1 MSAIAARRFLR
12 ELARIISSFDG
23 EPNIV
28 AMEDFAQRSHPII
41 PLGAAEVLHNA
52 CDSVGLLNSILKSL
66 SELSVSFG
74 IDETVMLEQALDLL
88 STTRQP
94 RRVVFAVIL
103 QCLLGRGDL
112 AEDLVRNTASFEMNS
127 CEFLGFSNDT
137 IIDAKETRYYASSLW
152 ARRNSSSVIW
162 QLELCLWLNRGSAL
176 ELSSKAAKE
185 TLLAVRVGLATAA
198 WGRCH
203 HSLDT
208 MIKAEP
214 DCLVDFDAGKNLW
227 RSMKI
232 IVANEA
238 TIDGIDGVTS
248 GGWEFLVDCRREEAT
263 EMLRDGKTGQF
274 LIRPHPQD
282 PGVFTLSFKTNL
294 VPTEPTP
301 STNYDEAGTMDKP
314 QEAASSSANAQKVI
328 KRDDVVQHAIVRLS
342 DSGFRC
348 GSFGPFATLVKL
360 LHAVSDS
367 LPFELRFSDPPI
379 KGIISEKGT
388 QTSPNSFL
396 FRKMTLHSKAQLY
409 QFQSSRNMEITAV
422 DDCFDR
428 DPEDDDDEANLHRRF
443 GLFSQLMFLTEF
455 RKQLCA
461 VAAAV
466 EDEPDA
472 RNEKDNRFPE
482 VGIDDDFDG
491 SISEGSL
498 EPDHE
503 EAHGVA
509 SRMVKP
515 LLNWVQ
521 AREIDLVNEVAPCIS
536 RNKQK
541 PSTVSLLDAMK
552 ALGEEFE
559 EPPSIAGGDS
569 MIRRMI
575 QAGSGV
581 DFRTLR
587 VGETG
592 NSVIVVLFG
601 KQDAIKWIMA
611 NETGD
616 DEEDATRRLKAMELL
631 RIIEPITSCDLSI
644 PKSYA
649 ASHPTTESRYR
660 FVDPWEVEA
669 LESRSGETA
678 SAALGR
684 GRYQSLSIGLIA
696 SSCEKV
702 VRAAGGLHLLELWST
717 LKGGITLTKAL
728 CSAHPSWERD
738 AGGDLLMKKGFLMEP
753 SPYDNS
759 IRQHLYGNYLFRRLG
774 MPQRFLAL
782 VQVEL
787 LDLKNVTSPSGSSS
801 LTAYALLRLKRQGSS
816 APLNHKAR
824 SLDSACTQARKIAK
838 SSGPN
843 APASWGS
850 LVRFRF
856 TLPEDV
862 NCEGRSFDADR
873 ERLFKGPPTCL
884 QITAY
889 EKKFMSDV
897 ELGGADVNLESLGS
911 GGQIEEWVPLRAGKD
926 GITWFARI
934 RLSLRFELLC
944 LDSSFDLTANE
955 TSQDDVR
962 CPSVGLKKIQKLS
975 RLGAHEDPKQGVK
988 NSLSTP
994 DLVGYFGNML
1004 L

>member
-1 MSAIAARRFLR
+1 MS
-12 ELARIISSFDG
+12 G
-23 EPNIV
+23 V
-28 AMEDFAQRSHPII
+28 A
-41 PLGAAEVLHNA
+41 L
-52 CDSVGLLNSILKSL
+52 
-66 SELSVSFG
+66 
-74 IDETVMLEQALDLL
+74 
-88 STTRQP
+88 
-94 RRVVFAVIL
+94 
-103 QCLLGRGDL
+103 
-112 AEDLVRNTASFEMNS
+112 
-127 CEFLGFSNDT
+127 
-137 IIDAKETRYYASSLW
+137 
-152 ARRNSSSVIW
+152 
-162 QLELCLWLNRGSAL
+162 
-176 ELSSKAAKE
+176 KE
-185 TLLAVRVGLATAA
+185 TLIAVRVGLAVAA

-203 HSLDT
+203 NTLDT

-214 DCLVDFDAGKNLW
+214 DCMMDFDAGKNLW

-232 IVANEA
+232 IVVNEN
-238 TIDGIDGVTS
+238 TVDGIDGVTS

-263 EMLRDGKTGQF
+263 EMLRDGKTGKF

-301 STNYDEAGTMDKP
+301 QTNYDQSGAVDKP
-314 QEAASSSANAQKVI
+314 QEKPDPPAAPKKVV
-328 KRDDVVQHAIVRLS
+328 KRDDVVQHAIIRLS

-367 LPFELRFSDPPI
+367 LPFDLRFSDPPI

-396 FRKMTLHSKAQLY
+396 FRKMALHSQAQYFQY
-409 QFQSSRNMEITAV
+409 QGSSEIQVTDV
-422 DDCFDR
+422 DDCL
-428 DPEDDDDEANLHRRF
+428 DENSNNETGLHKRF
-443 GLFSQLMFLTEF
+443 GLLSQLMFLTEL

-461 VAAAV
+461 VAAAI
-466 EDEPDA
+466 EDDLDAGGALPHEKFPDV
-472 RNEKDNRFPE
+472 D
-482 VGIDDDFDG
+482 IDDDFDG

-498 EPDHE
+498 EVDDAE
-503 EAHGVA
+503 EALGVA

-515 LLNWVQ
+515 LLNWV
-521 AREIDLVNEVAPCIS
+521 RSKEIDIVHEVTPLISFNEQ
-536 RNKQK
+536 RR
-541 PSTVSLLDAMK
+541 PSTQLFTSTEPSGEVSK
-552 ALGEEFE
+552 V
-559 EPPSIAGGDS
+559 PSRASRGDTV
-569 MIRRMI
+569 IRRMI
-575 QAGSGV
+575 QGGSGV

-587 VGETG
+587 VGEAG

-601 KQDAIKWIMA
+601 KQDAIKWLMA
-611 NETGD
+611 NETGN
-616 DEEDATRRLKAMELL
+616 DEDEATARLKLMEAM
-631 RIIEPITSCDLSI
+631 RVIEPITSGDLSI

-649 ASHPTTESRYR
+649 TSHPSTESRYR

-684 GRYQSLSIGLIA
+684 GRYQTLSVGLIA
-696 SSCEKV
+696 NSCEKV
-702 VRAAGGLHLLELWST
+702 VRAAGGLHLLGLWST
-717 LKGGITLTKAL
+717 LKGGVTLTKAL

-774 MPQRFLAL
+774 LPQRFLAL

-824 SLDSACTQARKIAK
+824 SLDSACTQARKISK

-856 TLPEDV
+856 PLPEGV
-862 NCEGRSFDADR
+862 NCEGRSFEIDTEA
-873 ERLFKGPPTCL
+873 LFKGPPTCL
-884 QITAY
+884 QITVY

-897 ELGGADVNLESLGS
+897 ELGGADVSIDSLGS

-934 RLSLRFELLC
+934 RLSLRFELMC
-944 LDSSFDLTANE
+944 LDSSL
-955 TSQDDVR
+955 DVPDENTKER
-962 CPSVGLKKIQKLS
+962 CPSVGLQKIIKLS
-975 RLGAHEDPKQGVK
+975 RLGAHEDNKQGMK
-988 NSLSTP
+988 NSISTP
-994 DLVGYFGNML
+994 DFGIFGTML
-1004 L
+1004 Y